1 MLEIVLVK
9 SGEFPLRANAKANC
23 LGDTRGFIKVF
34 EKNGTCVGTIIIGT
48 RASELIGEA
57 TIAIKMQLKTEKFLE
72 IIHAHP
78 TLGESFTEALKDVN
92 GQSIHLPPRTE
103 S

>member
-1 MLEIVLVK
+1 
-9 SGEFPLRANAKANC
+9 
-23 LGDTRGFIKVF
+23 
-34 EKNGTCVGTIIIGT
+34 
-48 RASELIGEA
+48 
-57 TIAIKMQLKTEKFLE
+57 MQLKTEKFLE

-78 TLGESFTEALKDVN
+78 TLAEAFTEALKDVN